1 MPLAWMSGPLHPGE
15 IGQEPTGSRVHQGV
29 VETGQLD
36 LVHVQ
41 VDEIRVKGCK
51 MIPWMG

>member
-1 MPLAWMSGPLHPGE
+1 MPLAWMNEPSHPGE
-15 IGQEPTGSRVHQGV
+15 IGQEPIGIRVHQAL

-51 MIPWMG
+51 IISWMG